1 MGSCNI
7 DYIYEIDHI
16 VRPGET
22 QTVNQMQMVSG
33 GKGLNQSIAL
43 AKAGVEVYHAGLIG
57 FDGATLKDSLL
68 KNHVNCDYLR
78 EIEEKSGHAI
88 IQLDRSGE
96 NCILVYPGAN
106 HCFTEAYIDE
116 VLSHFEKGDF
126 LVLQNEINLMDYI
139 LVKAHQLGIQII
151 LNPAPFNEEIEKL
164 DLSLVSYLILN
175 EIEGRDLSGKADD
188 FEILT
193 VLCER
198 YPNLQV
204 ILTRGAK
211 GALYQ
216 KGTSVIEQ
224 PSFKVDAIDT
234 TAAGDTFIGYFI
246 SGMIK
251 GKAIT
256 SSLEL
261 AAKASSITVT
271 RRGSS
276 SSIPLLEE
284 VLDH

>member
-116 VLSHFEKGDF
+116 VLSHFGKGDF